1 MGFCTKCGRQ
11 RSGTTQF
18 CTGCGTR
25 FSDAPD
31 ATAQAEPAAGPPPA
45 PETTRQPAPAPETV
59 IQQAPAAGTTFEP
72 AQHAQDTPNWAAD
85 QAPAPAADWVPPAS
99 VDWGAVPAAGTDQP
113 QAAPGPGETRADMR
127 TSIGNQ
133 PAPGP
138 GESHADTWLDISSQ
152 RPAGP
157 APDAGGA
164 DSWSAFGGESGQAE
178 PSDPGMTRWD
188 TNWYRP
194 SPGSQPPSR
203 PAEPAQPAPTAPAPQ
218 PGSAGYGPPSYGQG
232 GSGQGG
238 SGQGGYGQGAPGKA
252 SYGPASYEQGPY
264 GQQPYPAVPHVA
276 GTVGGKPVRRAQT
289 AILSVIIVVV
299 VLAVG
304 GGAYAAVTLLTGKHG
319 TTSTRGGSTP
329 TAAPA
334 TSATSATSPARSA
347 SSSSAPS
354 SPTESATASPTASS
368 TGVAVASGLAANLA
382 EPAVA
387 TFLNRYFTAINHHD
401 YNAYLA
407 LLGPVLRNK
416 ETRASF
422 DSGYGS
428 TTDFAETLT
437 GIAPTGDGGQAATVT
452 FTSKQNPADS
462 ITKTA
467 CTHWTITLYLQP
479 NGSSY
484 LDGPAPTDYHASYQA
499 C

>member
-1 MGFCTKCGRQ
+1 MGFCTKCGRP

-45 PETTRQPAPAPETV
+45 PETTRQPAPAP
-59 IQQAPAAGTTFEP
+59 
-72 AQHAQDTPNWAAD
+72 
-85 QAPAPAADWVPPAS
+85 AADWVPPAS
-99 VDWGAVPAAGTDQP
+99 VDWGAVAAAGTDQP
-113 QAAPGPGETRADMR
+113 QAAPGPGETRADMW

-133 PAPGP
+133 PAPDPSQG
-138 GESHADTWLDISSQ
+138 HADTWLDISSQ
-152 RPAGP
+152 RSAGP
-157 APDAGGA
+157 ASDAGRA
-164 DSWSAFGGESGQAE
+164 DSWSAFGGGSGKAE

-194 SPGSQPPSR
+194 SPGSQPPPR
-203 PAEPAQPAPTAPAPQ
+203 PAEPAQPSPTAPAPQ
-218 PGSAGYGPPSYGQG
+218 PGPAGYGPPSYGQG

-238 SGQGGYGQGAPGKA
+238 SGQGGSGQGGYGQGGYGQGSPGKA

-276 GTVGGKPVRRAQT
+276 GSVGGKPVRRTQT

-319 TTSTRGGSTP
+319 TTSTHSGSSP

-334 TSATSATSPARSA
+334 TSATSASSPTQAA

-354 SPTESATASPTASS
+354 SPTESATASPKASS

-401 YNAYLA
+401 YHAYLA

-416 ETRASF
+416 ETQAAF
-422 DSGYGS
+422 DSGYRS

-437 GIAPTGDGGQAATVT
+437 GITPTGDGGQAATVT

-484 LDGPAPTDYHASYQA
+484 LDGPAPSGYHASYQA